1 MAENNHDIIDGGAS
15 DDNQRD
21 ERKRKF
27 SSLRSATANLKVL
40 VGPETERE
48 VFWQYSQILA
58 SQSGYV
64 DTLLSTRLPTND
76 DSNLHEDH
84 REVVFSD
91 ITPSQWKRMMEFLA
105 DPKPMTVE
113 DAFELV
119 VLYDQYEFK
128 YGIKICDALPS
139 EKAILK
145 CQDLSFSM
153 RSYAPSKVEQCV
165 QAIVLG
171 EKIHLRKTFFWG
183 RAWLNCAIR
192 QVTHSF
198 PLSVDQFSRLV
209 PTLVRDSELKVSS
222 RVLSN
227 EFFLDDSDRDY
238 FTKYLDGDGEELGIN
253 LKDRIY
259 IGSVKRVTTQEL
271 ANPLLPELFLSKHE
285 KERARYVA
293 QQATKYVNVLA
304 PIVEL
309 SGMYEMDS
317 SDNYYCSRNE
327 MVIWKNPD
335 SKLWEFYS
343 NLSDDEEPYRPIYR
357 CRGSQ
362 FEPLPPKSGWFHVE
376 SNRPEDGLNLML
388 WSTSQ

>member
-1 MAENNHDIIDGGAS
+1 M
-15 DDNQRD
+15 
-21 ERKRKF
+21 KF
-27 SSLRSATANLKVL
+27 SSLRSATADLKVI

-84 REVVFSD
+84 REVVISD
-91 ITPSQWKRMMEFLA
+91 IAPSQWKRMMEFLA

-128 YGIKICDALPS
+128 YGIKICDDLLS

-145 CQDLSFSM
+145 CQGLSFNM
-153 RSYAPSKVEQCV
+153 RSYDPSKVEQCV
-165 QAIVLG
+165 HAIELS

-183 RAWLNCAIR
+183 RTWLKCAMKQVIR
-192 QVTHSF
+192 SF
-198 PLSVDQFSRLV
+198 PLSVDQFKRLV
-209 PTLVRDSELKVSS
+209 PTFVRDSELKASS

-227 EFFLDDSDRDY
+227 IFFLDDSDRDY

-253 LKDRIY
+253 LKDMIH
-259 IGSVKRVTTQEL
+259 IGSLKRVTTEEL
-271 ANPLLPELFLSKHE
+271 TNPLLPELFLSKHE

-293 QQATKYVNVLA
+293 QQATKNVTVLA

-309 SGMYEMDS
+309 SGTYEMDS
-317 SDNYYCSRNE
+317 FDNYYCSQNE

-335 SKLWEFYS
+335 SMLWEFYS
-343 NLSDDEEPYRPIYR
+343 NLSDDEEESYRPIYR

-362 FEPLPPKSGWFHVE
+362 FEPLPPKNGWFDVE
-376 SNRPEDGLNLML
+376 SNRPVNGLLLTL
-388 WSTSQ
+388 WSMSMSQ